1 MANGTAAAPF
11 YSWSANPNTGLFRPA
26 TNVLGFSTNGTERM
40 RINPSGEVVIGASS
54 TVIIDD
60 LLCGVGNATYP
71 WAVNGYTSFNG
82 GGVYGQVQSG
92 TIFAGVQGEYAGTN
106 IQGAGVRGSYL
117 TTTSGT
123 SFGSGAI
130 FPKVVSGV
138 NGDVSVAG
146 SYKFGV
152 YGAGG
157 ISKRSGG
164 VFGADM
170 GFAKACLGYF
180 ASGLTDHAVY
190 GFGINYTTGSPAGRY
205 ALNTNEV
212 NFRNWSVQ
220 EPNATIGL
228 GIYGGVMGG
237 WIKGLVYGV
246 NLSGVRYGAYVHGK
260 TLTNNIIATLHDNP
274 NSDTRVATYAT
285 TSMQV
290 DITDRGRS
298 RLENGRV
305 LVKLKD
311 AFLKITSEKEPLT
324 ITVTPIGR
332 SKGLYIE
339 ETGKRGEFWV
349 VENDNGTS
357 NVEFNYIVIG
367 VKKDFENPLISP
379 EILAD
384 DFEEKMNGDKG
395 VMYNDQNPAEPD
407 YSIWYDGNNV
417 RFDKRRIE
425 RKAPDNP
432 AVRYK
437 PTKK

>member
-1 MANGTAAAPF
+1 LFSPAAGTLA
-11 YSWSANPNTGLFRPA
+11 
-26 TNVLGFSTNGTERM
+26 FSTNGAERM
-40 RINPSGEVVIGASS
+40 RMNNNGEVVVGAA
-54 TVIIDD
+54 TTAIAGD
-60 LLCGVGNATYP
+60 LLCAQGTAVNP
-71 WAVNGYTSFNG
+71 WAVNGYTNLNA

-92 TIFAGVQGEYAGTN
+92 ATNFAGVQGEYNGTSN
-106 IQGAGVRGSYL
+106 QGAGVRGIYM

-123 SFGSGAI
+123 SYGSGSI
-130 FPKVVSGV
+130 FPTVVSGV
-138 NGDVSVAG
+138 NGDASTVG

-157 ISKRSGG
+157 ISQRSGG

-170 GFAKACLGYF
+170 GFAKGCLGYLAAGF
-180 ASGLTDHAVY
+180 TDHAVY
-190 GFGINYTTGSPAGRY
+190 GFGFAYTTGVATGRY

-212 NFRNWSVQ
+212 DFNNWSVQ
-220 EPNATIGL
+220 EPNSTIGL

-260 TLTNNIIATLHDNP
+260 TITNNVIATLHDNP

-298 RLENGRV
+298 RLMNGRT
-305 LVKLKD
+305 LVKLKEE
-311 AFLKITSEKEPLT
+311 FLRITSDKEPFT
-324 ITVTPIGR
+324 ITVTPIGL
-332 SKGLYIE
+332 SNGLYIE

-349 VENDNGTS
+349 IENNNGTS

-367 VKKDFENPLISP
+367 VKKDFEKPLISP

-384 DFEEKMNGDKG
+384 DFEEKMNGNKG
-395 VMYNDQNPAEPD
+395 VMYNDQNPADPD
-407 YSIWYDGNNV
+407 YSIWFDGNNV
-417 RFDKRRIE
+417 RFDKRHIE
-425 RKAPDNP
+425 RKAPENP
-432 AVRYK
+432 AVRHK
-437 PTKK
+437 PTKN